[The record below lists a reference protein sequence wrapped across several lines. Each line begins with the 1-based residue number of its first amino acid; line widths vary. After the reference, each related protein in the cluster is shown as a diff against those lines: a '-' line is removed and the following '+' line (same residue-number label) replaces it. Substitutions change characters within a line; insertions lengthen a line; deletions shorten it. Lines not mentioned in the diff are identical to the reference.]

1 VATVRRFA
9 RWAHFVV
16 VSLYL
21 LAIVVQFFLAGIG
34 FFTGEGFGTHNDVG
48 WAIHFVP
55 VLALLLALV
64 AWLPRL
70 DIGLTLLL
78 AVLGFIQPLLAEE
91 GDWAGAFH
99 PLNALVLFFLGHHIT
114 DRAWRAIRMRE
125 LPQTT
130 SPPAA
135 VPGNPPA

>member
-1 VATVRRFA
+1 VATVRRIA
-9 RWAHFVV
+9 RWGHFIV

-21 LAIVVQFFLAGIG
+21 IGIVVQFFLAGVG

-55 VLALLLALV
+55 VLALLLALL
-64 AWLPRL
+64 AWLRRV

-78 AVLGFIQPLLAEE
+78 AVLGFVQPLLAEE

-114 DRAWRAIRMRE
+114 GRAWRTLRMRE
-125 LPQTT
+125 LPRTT
-130 SPPAA
+130 TPAA
-135 VPGNPPA
+135 VPGNPPG